1 MTDKTINILRNH
13 WDSVREG
20 KLPPFRSEIS
30 PRSLPDVLDTLF
42 ILEQLSPN
50 DLRVRIAGLTI
61 CEMMGMEV
69 RGQTPMTFFEEKAR
83 ARFDAVVEN
92 VLTRPTI
99 ARLGLSTT
107 DKLGNAG
114 KVEMILLPL
123 RSDFGDVNRI
133 IGCVTVP
140 KMGFT
145 APIRYKIDTIDLEP
159 ITRQNHNVLGFAE
172 ERAEFDMEGAPA
184 LRSINGNE
192 RAETKKPV
200 GKPSYL
206 KVVS

>member
-42 ILEQLSPN
+42 ILEQLAPN

-69 RGQTPMTFFEEKAR
+69 RGQTPMTFFEKHAR
-83 ARFDAVVEN
+83 DRFDAVVEN

-99 ARLGLSTT
+99 ARLALSTT

-114 KVEMILLPL
+114 NVEMILLPL

-140 KMGFT
+140 KHGYS
-145 APIRYKIDTIDLEP
+145 APIRYRINAIDLEP
-159 ITRQNHNVLGFAE
+159 ISRRKHNVLGFAE
-172 ERAEFDMEGAPA
+172 EPAEFEVESAPT
-184 LRSINGNE
+184 LRSINGNDHAE
-192 RAETKKPV
+192 REKPR

-206 KVVS
+206 KIVS